1 MILRPFDAPRR
12 SPPKK
17 KSVASPPKDE
27 SEAPLSA
34 WDAASYAQS
43 HRSDGPPSARSF
55 ARSFRSD
62 GSELKSQDPDYEDRS
77 VSKSYR
83 SDGTEINE

>member
-1 MILRPFDAPRR
+1 MLGSINRESCDDFSYASTQP
-12 SPPKK
+12 SPPKRP
-17 KSVASPPKDE
+17 AKDANE
-27 SEAPLSA
+27 SEAPLPD

-62 GSELKSQDPDYEDRS
+62 GSEVKQQDPDYEWR
-77 VSKSYR
+77 
-83 SDGTEINE
+83 